1 MSKAS
6 RILQDAKRQAGSV
19 STWADLS
26 NAIFDPI
33 DGLVAKAFLSV
44 DERKKFIK
52 TKEYREIQHLVQEAM
67 DRFGVVAGAQP
78 QKSGRFVVRLPRSL
92 HASLE
97 REAEIEGVSLNQ
109 LVVAKLACQLDS
121 MNRSDSAVVRSFFEV
136 RDRWSTDRVVVDP
149 ALNRPFLDRCR
160 QLGATGTDFDLNWTL
175 YNARKNGLM
184 GHRPTKTRSFSVE
197 EADEFEYASEIGITV
212 VQRSHVHE
220 GKPVSLDRIMCDP
233 TLVASFDQVASDL
246 APGYGLLQYRWVAL
260 GWRKAGR
267 LGKQA
272 ESVQL
277 PELIR
282 LGSMRSLKI
291 ADVPEEAG
299 LYLFDSENDP
309 VYIGETANLH
319 DRIDRHLQ
327 SSDSLGLP
335 LWLFER
341 RPKLNLS
348 IATLPTVRETVR
360 RAMEW
365 KAVRELRPKFNYLT
379 RVA

>member
-1 MSKAS
+1 MSTAS
-6 RILQDAKRQAGSV
+6 KILQDAERQAASV

-26 NAIFDPI
+26 NAIFDPM
-33 DGLVAKAFLSV
+33 DGLIAKAFPSL
-44 DERKKFIK
+44 DDRKTFIK
-52 TKEYREIQHLVQEAM
+52 TKEYREVQHLVQAAM

-78 QKSGRFVVRLPRSL
+78 TKSGRFVVRLPRSL

-97 REAEIEGVSLNQ
+97 REAGIEGVSLNQ

-121 MNRSDSAVVRSFFEV
+121 MNRSDSVVVRSWFEV
-136 RDRWSTDRVVVDP
+136 RDGWSTDRVVVDP
-149 ALNRPFLDRCR
+149 ALNRLFLDRCR

-175 YNARKNGLM
+175 INARKSGLIAN
-184 GHRPTKTRSFSVE
+184 RPTKTRIFSVE
-197 EADEFEYASEIGITV
+197 EADEFEYASEIAITV
-212 VQRSHVHE
+212 VQREHVHE

-233 TLVASFDQVASDL
+233 TLVARFDQIALDL
-246 APGYGLLQYRWVAL
+246 APGYGPLQYRWVAL

-267 LGKQA
+267 LGKRA
-272 ESVQL
+272 ESVEIPKL
-277 PELIR
+277 KR
-282 LGSMRSLKI
+282 LGSTRSLKI
-291 ADVPEEAG
+291 ADVPGEAG
-299 LYLFDSENDP
+299 LYLFDSDNDP
-309 VYIGETANLH
+309 VYFGETSNLH
-319 DRIDRHLQ
+319 NRIDRHLQ

-335 LWLFER
+335 PWLFEG

-365 KAVRELRPKFNYLT
+365 KAVHELRPKLNYLG